1 MMDMFIN
8 IYLPHF
14 FNWLIETSIMASI
27 LVVLILCVKILF
39 RNQLKPR
46 WQYLLWMIL
55 IVRLLLPW
63 SFNSTYSIYSIFSY
77 SNGTAV
83 TTVSSSKEHMKELT
97 NIDYSKLVT
106 KEDSFATGSTRVA
119 EENKKQS
126 HNNANQNDE
135 TFSFY
140 TIFIYIWLTGVII
153 LGFTTIIINRRLLH
167 FIKKQPMITDQRI
180 VTIFEN
186 CKKSMSV
193 QQEIPLFFAGNISS
207 PTVVGFI
214 RPKVLLSG
222 VHSEILN
229 EQQLRYIFHHEL
241 AHIKRRDVGVNW
253 LMYGLLILN
262 WFNPI
267 LWYAYSCMRED
278 QELACDSLAL
288 TYINSEEQLAYG
300 HTIISLLEHYSN
312 FYQIPSL
319 ANLSRN
325 KKTLKRRILMIKKF
339 KNSYRW
345 SVFGV
350 ATLIAVSSIS
360 LVNAR
365 VDKPTNPMNEN
376 TELNEEK
383 GKTEVVQLS
392 VKNSEPTNGPLTEV
406 GQWQIIGLGYKST
419 LVNIK
424 NVDKTYDMGAIKFT
438 IESINFVQLTN
449 LPEFTVKQI
458 KEKHGKDLND
468 ELNLI
473 EISYKVENTTD
484 KDIVFYPVDTLTIN
498 NKIQIKS
505 KDYVHQTSDSQT
517 FINKVVDKRIYLIPT
532 LEVPFS
538 EINTINIITSDV
550 LNKENSSIVNPSKNI
565 EISF

>member
-8 IYLPHF
+8 VYLPHF
-14 FNWLIETSIMASI
+14 FNWVIETSIMASI

-39 RNQLKPR
+39 RNQLNPR

-63 SFNSTYSIYSIFSY
+63 SLSSTYSIYSIFSY
-77 SNGTAV
+77 SNGTAD
-83 TTVSSSKEHMKELT
+83 TTVSSSKEHMKEST
-97 NIDYSKLVT
+97 DIDNSKLAI
-106 KEDSFATGSTRVA
+106 KEDSFATGSSQVA

-126 HNNANQNDE
+126 RNNANQNDE

-140 TIFIYIWLTGVII
+140 TILIYIWLTGVII

-167 FIKKQPMITDQRI
+167 LIKKQPLITDQRI

-186 CKKSMSV
+186 CKNSMSI
-193 QQEIPLFFAGNISS
+193 QREIPLLFAGNISS

-214 RPKVLLSG
+214 KPKVLLSG
-222 VHSEILN
+222 VHSEVLN

-345 SVFGV
+345 SAFGV
-350 ATLIAVSSIS
+350 ATLIAISSIS

-365 VDKPTNPMNEN
+365 EDKPTNPMNEK

-406 GQWQIIGLGYKST
+406 GQWHTILNDIKST

-424 NVDKTYDMGAIKFT
+424 QIDKTYDMGAIKFT
-438 IESINFVQLTN
+438 IKSIKFVQWTN
-449 LPEFTVKQI
+449 LPERTVKII

-473 EISYKVENTTD
+473 EIYYKVENTTD

-498 NKIQIKS
+498 NKTQIKS
-505 KDYVHQTSDSQT
+505 KDFVYQSSDSQT
-517 FINKVVDKRIYLIPT
+517 FINKVVDERYILIPY
-532 LEVPFS
+532 LEGPFS

-550 LNKENSSIVNPSKNI
+550 LNKENSTIANLSKNI
-565 EISF
+565 GIDI

>member
-8 IYLPHF
+8 VYLPHF
-14 FNWLIETSIMASI
+14 FNWVIETSIMASI
-27 LVVLILCVKILF
+27 LVVLILCVKLLF
-39 RNQLKPR
+39 RNQLNPR

-63 SFNSTYSIYSIFSY
+63 SLNSTYSIYSIFSY

-83 TTVSSSKEHMKELT
+83 TTVSSSKEHMKEFT
-97 NIDYSKLVT
+97 DIDNFI
-106 KEDSFATGSTRVA
+106 KEDSFATGSTQVA

-126 HNNANQNDE
+126 SDNANQNDE

-140 TIFIYIWLTGVII
+140 KILIYIWLTGVII
-153 LGFTTIIINRRLLH
+153 LGFTTIIINRRLLYL
-167 FIKKQPMITDQRI
+167 IKKQPMITDQRI

-186 CKKSMSV
+186 CKKSMSI
-193 QQEIPLFFAGNISS
+193 QQEIPLLFAGNILS

-222 VHSEILN
+222 VHSEVLN

-345 SVFGV
+345 SAFGV
-350 ATLIAVSSIS
+350 ATLISISSIS

-365 VDKPTNPMNEN
+365 EDKPPNQMNEN
-376 TELNEEK
+376 TEINEEIS
-383 GKTEVVQLS
+383 KTEVVQLS
-392 VKNSEPTNGPLTEV
+392 DKNSEPTNGPLTEV
-406 GQWQIIGLGYKST
+406 GQWHTVLNDIKST

-424 NVDKTYDMGAIKFT
+424 QIDKTYDMGAIKFT
-438 IESINFVQLTN
+438 IKSIKFVQWTN
-449 LPEFTVKQI
+449 LPERTVKII
-458 KEKHGKDLND
+458 KEKHGKDLHD

-473 EISYKVENTTD
+473 EIYYKVENTTD

-498 NKIQIKS
+498 NKTQIKS
-505 KDYVHQTSDSQT
+505 KDFVYQTSDSQT
-517 FINKVVDKRIYLIPT
+517 FINKVVDERYILIPY
-532 LEVPFS
+532 LEGPFND
-538 EINTINIITSDV
+538 INSINIITSDV
-550 LNKENSSIVNPSKNI
+550 LNKENATIVNPSENI
-565 EISF
+565 GIDI

>member
-1 MMDMFIN
+1 MMDMFMN
-8 IYLPHF
+8 VYLPHF

-27 LVVLILCVKILF
+27 LVVLILCVKLLF
-39 RNQLKPR
+39 RNQLNPR

-63 SFNSTYSIYSIFSY
+63 SFSSTYSIYSIFSN

-83 TTVSSSKEHMKELT
+83 TSFSSSKEHMKEST
-97 NIDYSKLVT
+97 DIDYSKVA
-106 KEDSFATGSTRVA
+106 KEDSFVAGSTQVA
-119 EENKKQS
+119 KENKKQS
-126 HNNANQNDE
+126 RNSANQNDE

-140 TIFIYIWLTGVII
+140 TILIYIWLTGVII

-193 QQEIPLFFAGNISS
+193 QQKIPLFFAGNISS
-207 PTVVGFI
+207 PTVIGFI

-222 VHSEILN
+222 VHSKVLN
-229 EQQLRYIFHHEL
+229 EQQLRYIFLHEL

-365 VDKPTNPMNEN
+365 VDKPTNAMNEH

-392 VKNSEPTNGPLTEV
+392 NSEPTNGPLKEI
-406 GQWQIIGLGYKST
+406 GQWKFLGDGFNKAT
-419 LVNIK
+419 LVKIK

-438 IESINFVQLTN
+438 IKSINFVQLTN
-449 LPEFTVKQI
+449 LPEFTVKRI

-473 EISYKVENTTD
+473 DISYKVENTTD
-484 KDIVFYPVDTLTIN
+484 KDIVFNPVDTLTIN
-498 NKIQIKS
+498 NKTQIKS
-505 KDYVHQTSDSQT
+505 KDFVLQTSDSQT
-517 FINKVVDKRIYLIPT
+517 FINKVVDESYILIPT

-538 EINTINIITSDV
+538 EINTININTSDV
-550 LNKENSSIVNPSKNI
+550 LHKENSTILNLSKDIGINL
-565 EISF
+565 

>member
-1 MMDMFIN
+1 M
-8 IYLPHF
+8 
-14 FNWLIETSIMASI
+14 
-27 LVVLILCVKILF
+27 
-39 RNQLKPR
+39 
-46 WQYLLWMIL
+46 
-55 IVRLLLPW
+55 
-63 SFNSTYSIYSIFSY
+63 
-77 SNGTAV
+77 
-83 TTVSSSKEHMKELT
+83 
-97 NIDYSKLVT
+97 
-106 KEDSFATGSTRVA
+106 
-119 EENKKQS
+119 
-126 HNNANQNDE
+126 
-135 TFSFY
+135 
-140 TIFIYIWLTGVII
+140 
-153 LGFTTIIINRRLLH
+153 
-167 FIKKQPMITDQRI
+167 
-180 VTIFEN
+180 
-186 CKKSMSV
+186 
-193 QQEIPLFFAGNISS
+193 
-207 PTVVGFI
+207 
-214 RPKVLLSG
+214 LLSG

-241 AHIKRRDVGVNW
+241 AHIKRRNVGVNW

-360 LVNAR
+360 LVNAG
-365 VDKPTNPMNEN
+365 VDKPTNQMNES
-376 TELNEEK
+376 TEFSEEK

-406 GQWQIIGLGYKST
+406 GQWKFLGNGYNKAT

-473 EISYKVENTTD
+473 DISYKVENTTD
-484 KDIVFYPVDTLTIN
+484 KDIVFHPVDTVTIP
-498 NKIQIKS
+498 S
-505 KDYVHQTSDSQT
+505 
-517 FINKVVDKRIYLIPT
+517 
-532 LEVPFS
+532 
-538 EINTINIITSDV
+538 NI
-550 LNKENSSIVNPSKNI
+550 
-565 EISF
+565 

>member
-8 IYLPHF
+8 VYLPHF

-27 LVVLILCVKILF
+27 LVVLILCVKLLF
-39 RNQLKPR
+39 RNQLNPR

-63 SFNSTYSIYSIFSY
+63 SFSSNYSIYSIFSN

-83 TTVSSSKEHMKELT
+83 TTFSSSKEHMKEST
-97 NIDYSKLVT
+97 DIDYSKVA
-106 KEDSFATGSTRVA
+106 KEDSFATGSTQLA
-119 EENKKQS
+119 KENKKQS
-126 HNNANQNDE
+126 RNSANQNDE

-140 TIFIYIWLTGVII
+140 TILIYIWLTGVII

-193 QQEIPLFFAGNISS
+193 QQKVPLFFAGNISS

-222 VHSEILN
+222 VHSKVLN
-229 EQQLRYIFHHEL
+229 EQQLRYIFLHEL

-365 VDKPTNPMNEN
+365 VDKPTNAMNEH

-392 VKNSEPTNGPLTEV
+392 VKNSEPTNGPLIEI
-406 GQWQIIGLGYKST
+406 GQWKFLGDGFNKAT

-438 IESINFVQLTN
+438 IKSINFVQLTN
-449 LPEFTVKQI
+449 LPEFTVKRI

-473 EISYKVENTTD
+473 DISYKVENTTD

-498 NKIQIKS
+498 NKTQIKS
-505 KDYVHQTSDSQT
+505 KDFVLQTSDSQT
-517 FINKVVDKRIYLIPT
+517 FINKVVDESYILIPT

-538 EINTINIITSDV
+538 EINTININTSDV
-550 LNKENSSIVNPSKNI
+550 LNKENSTILNLSKDIGINL
-565 EISF
+565 